1 MPFTFAHPAAVLWCA
16 RWHPAGV
23 PFSAF
28 VIGSKSPDFEYFL
41 RLANLAIQ
49 GIVGLFVALLIAG
62 YSFRVKIR
70 IARN

>member
-1 MPFTFAHPAAVLWCA
+1 
-16 RWHPAGV
+16 V

-28 VIGSKSPDFEYFL
+28 IIGSKSPDFEYFL